1 MIARAVTRQNQ
12 QILLGLQHRGFFY
25 FLTSNRSL
33 GEKILFERFRDKV
46 VLVTGA
52 GSGIGRGIALRFAA
66 EGAQVVVVDINKGS
80 AEGVAKQIERVGGRA
95 TSLIADAT
103 KISHVRRTI
112 AKALKRFGKI
122 DVLVNNVGY
131 CPVKPLMMTRED
143 DWYSLMDIN
152 AKTTLLWSTIAAMDM
167 VKRRSGCIVN
177 IASDCGKVGDPYSGV
192 YVAAKHA
199 VIGLTKNLAHE
210 LAPYRIRVNSV
221 CPGWI
226 ETPLLEKVNRET
238 AALTHESK
246 TKIEQEIIA
255 RIPLGRIGTPEDVA
269 GLVTFLASDDASYMT
284 GQAINMTGGAL
295 ML

>member
-1 MIARAVTRQNQ
+1 M
-12 QILLGLQHRGFFY
+12 
-25 FLTSNRSL
+25 S
-33 GEKILFERFRDKV
+33 EKMLVERFRDKV

-66 EGAQVVVVDINKGS
+66 EGAQTLVVDINKGS
-80 AEGVAKQIERVGGRA
+80 AESVAKEIKSTGGRA
-95 TSLIADAT
+95 TSLRADAT
-103 KISHVRRTI
+103 NISDARHTI
-112 AKALKRFGKI
+112 TRALKKFSKI

-131 CPVKPLMMTRED
+131 CHVEPLMVTREE

-152 AKTTLLWSTIAAMDM
+152 AKTTFLWSTIVARGM

-210 LAPYRIRVNSV
+210 LAPYGIRVNSV

-238 AALTHESK
+238 AALTRRSK
-246 TKIEQEIIA
+246 RAIEREIIA
-255 RIPLGRIGTPEDVA
+255 KIPLGRMGTPEDVA
-269 GLVTFLASDDASYMT
+269 GLVTFLASDDAGYMT
-284 GQAINMTGGAL
+284 GQAINITGGAL

>member
-1 MIARAVTRQNQ
+1 M
-12 QILLGLQHRGFFY
+12 
-25 FLTSNRSL
+25 S
-33 GEKILFERFRDKV
+33 EKMPFERFRDKV

-66 EGAQVVVVDINKGS
+66 EGARALVVDINKRS
-80 AEGVAKQIERVGGRA
+80 AESVAKEIKSTGGRA
-95 TSLIADAT
+95 TSLRADAT
-103 KISHVRRTI
+103 NISHARHTI
-112 AKALKRFGKI
+112 TRALKKFSKI

-131 CPVKPLMMTRED
+131 CPVAPLMVTREE
-143 DWYSLMDIN
+143 DWYSLMDVN
-152 AKTTLLWSTIAAMDM
+152 AKTTFLWSTIVGRDM

-210 LAPYRIRVNSV
+210 LAPYGIRVNSV

-238 AALTHESK
+238 AALTHRSK
-246 TKIEQEIIA
+246 RAIEREIIA
-255 RIPLGRIGTPEDVA
+255 KIPLGRIGTPEDVA
-269 GLVTFLASDDASYMT
+269 GLVTFLASDDACYMT
-284 GQAINMTGGAL
+284 GQAINVTGGAL